1 MRRVLALGLAAMLA
15 SPAVAQQAPPGA
27 SPAPVGPTMPAG
39 GVQKAPGGWRAR
51 TLVGAP
57 VYSEAGQRIAV
68 LDDVLLTDDGK
79 AEQAVL
85 AVVGQRGKRVTVPY
99 AQLRFVP
106 SNTPNALGGVAAE
119 GAPAT
124 PALIGSELKTYAVI
138 LPGASR
144 ESLAKLAPYRFQ

>member
-1 MRRVLALGLAAMLA
+1 MKHVLALGLAAMLA
-15 SPAVAQQAPPGA
+15 SPAVAQPTPPGG
-27 SPAPVGPTMPAG
+27 SPAPAPAG

-51 TLVGAP
+51 TLVGAR
-57 VYSEAGQRIAV
+57 VYNEAGQRIAV

-79 AEQAVL
+79 AEQAIL
-85 AVVGQRGKRVTVPY
+85 AIVGQRGKRVAVPY

-106 SNTPNALGGVAAE
+106 SDTPIPLGGVAAE

-124 PALIGSELKTYAVI
+124 PALIGNELKTFAVI